1 MVVASLASSSF
12 VIAFADEKQA
22 SAVMSDDYASIDGS
36 AYQAYLDS
44 LTDEQLQVVREKEK
58 RLDEI
63 EKQII
68 ENQLTSRA
76 VTKYVLPGSFMM
88 FQQETDTYCVPACIK
103 SALIYIIGISQTQSE
118 INSVIKKDF
127 AKILAYMNLMQN
139 KSTYLLT
146 DLSSERSLTTAKSR
160 LTAAIFSSVYID
172 KVPAF
177 LQISGTTKSDWNYE
191 ADGHCVL
198 AYGIS
203 SDKSTILIGDPLGG
217 WSGCGS
223 LYYEKDSETVAK
235 HTTVCY

>member
-1 MVVASLASSSF
+1 
-12 VIAFADEKQA
+12 
-22 SAVMSDDYASIDGS
+22 MSDDYASIDGS

-44 LTDEQLQVVREKEK
+44 LTDKQLQVVREKEK

-88 FQQETDTYCVPACIK
+88 YQQETDTYCVPACIK

-127 AKILAYMNLMQN
+127 AKIPAYMNLMQN

-146 DLSSERSLTTAKSR
+146 DLRFELVQAAKPCANDLFLLTGNFDRTRRNHFYLADPKTGKLQQAEFYTDDVRYYFLSASR
-160 LTAAIFSSVYID
+160 NDKGMILLTIGRDRMTNEESCPD
-172 KVPAF
+172 K
-177 LQISGTTKSDWNYE
+177 
-191 ADGHCVL
+191 
-198 AYGIS
+198 
-203 SDKSTILIGDPLGG
+203 
-217 WSGCGS
+217 
-223 LYYEKDSETVAK
+223 LYWLNMNDLEFTPCSETQGDA
-235 HTTVCY
+235 